1 MGFSRADDAQEQAG
15 PIRKCEV
22 LAIGRYNCLEDG
34 VVRRIGGEA
43 LLGDSYRRIEASS
56 SHPACAG
63 SHQKDRQYSEDSYE
77 MAACRSGGNA
87 LSFSIQACS
96 VWPSGYGGHE
106 AVASA
111 SKSFHETRIFRG
123 VSKSVAQAFDRGVQP
138 VVEIH
143 EGVCRPKPVAQ
154 FFARD
159 YLSRFLQKHG
169 QDLEGLFLQTDFG
182 PIAPEF
188 AGTKICFE

>member
-1 MGFSRADDAQEQAG
+1 
-15 PIRKCEV
+15 
-22 LAIGRYNCLEDG
+22 
-34 VVRRIGGEA
+34 
-43 LLGDSYRRIEASS
+43 
-56 SHPACAG
+56 
-63 SHQKDRQYSEDSYE
+63 

-96 VWPSGYGGHE
+96 VWPSGYGGDE
-106 AVASA
+106 TVASA
-111 SKSFHETRIFRG
+111 GESFHETRILRG
-123 VSKSVAQAFDRGVQP
+123 VSESVAQPFYRGVQT

-188 AGTKICFE
+188 AGTKICLE